1 MGQSTARSMRRRRA
15 ARLAL
20 LCALPMLAA
29 ASILARF
36 TSSRCWSIDW
46 HSPAVD
52 ELWWRTVPARALPL
66 GANGE
71 FDRAYAARFAR
82 APVVLSGLMDGWP
95 ALSRWTPQYFRE
107 HYRSRDVEV
116 YYWGTRSSS
125 ALDWAS
131 PTRIEQMPMR
141 AFIDEV
147 VVSPRPGAQPGYLQ
161 ESSFLEDDDEDEG
174 GEGGEGG
181 EEASARRVAMADAER
196 AAEGSA
202 AVRAARARIS
212 QLVAPSK
219 ARVWADVLW
228 FPYLPLNPS
237 EVSVVESAFWLGGA
251 GVGTGI
257 HYDASPAFLHQVFGV
272 KRVVLW
278 PPSARAALYPS
289 AKYNYG
295 AELSQIDARPFL
307 GGPPLASDAA
317 ARARV
322 EARFPAF
329 LALPNATVDLH
340 PGDTLAVPPG
350 WWHATLT
357 LSPSIS
363 VAVRVQSACQK
374 RAEWLDDAFLALHD
388 AGLYKRGN
396 CVCHS
401 QRAARGTGR

>member
-1 MGQSTARSMRRRRA
+1 MRRRRA

-20 LCALPMLAA
+20 LYALPMLAA

-161 ESSFLEDDDEDEG
+161 ESSFLEDDDKD
-174 GEGGEGG
+174 EGGEGG
-181 EEASARRVAMADAER
+181 EEASARRGAMVDAER
-196 AAEGSA
+196 ARQRCA
-202 AVRAARARIS
+202 RRARASRS
-212 QLVAPSK
+212 SWRPS
-219 ARVWADVLW
+219 R
-228 FPYLPLNPS
+228 
-237 EVSVVESAFWLGGA
+237 
-251 GVGTGI
+251 
-257 HYDASPAFLHQVFGV
+257 
-272 KRVVLW
+272 
-278 PPSARAALYPS
+278 
-289 AKYNYG
+289 
-295 AELSQIDARPFL
+295 
-307 GGPPLASDAA
+307 
-317 ARARV
+317 RARG
-322 EARFPAF
+322 R
-329 LALPNATVDLH
+329 TCS
-340 PGDTLAVPPG
+340 G
-350 WWHATLT
+350 
-357 LSPSIS
+357 SPTC
-363 VAVRVQSACQK
+363 R
-374 RAEWLDDAFLALHD
+374 
-388 AGLYKRGN
+388 
-396 CVCHS
+396 
-401 QRAARGTGR
+401 